1 MGEKQKYFTMLS
13 EGTLNTTKIDRIW
26 RYMIKNSCRNS
37 AIPISKAN
45 EESEE
50 IKKLIRDSKTQGF
63 MLPLQIY
70 RGNKD
75 WQGLV
80 VGFPGTKDDLRTENV
95 GTPQLR
101 LVLYPIL
108 EICKQLNEDNNGNMP
123 CLYLIGAHFNDV
135 FLRKFEFL
143 KALVQHAIILTEDL
157 LNCSETKQ
165 VNSSVRKE
173 YEKDI
178 KNERYYQI
186 SLIDQMK
193 TKGWIDVPI
202 DENENIRLGYI
213 SHEVPT
219 VEGTEEP
226 ERLDILGYDIDDKSL
241 VAFEIKGPKAQK
253 RQLKNLFFQ
262 GLEHRDWLER
272 NKMAVKFL
280 FRGKGGENINTKK
293 RVKLVLGFCHGEVP
307 DLFYDLRRSKVRKD
321 PDYLKIAFC
330 YLSEVAKVGEQVKVL
345 RYEG

>member
-1 MGEKQKYFTMLS
+1 MGEKQKYFAMLA

-26 RYMIKNSCRNS
+26 RYMIKNSRCNS
-37 AIPISKAN
+37 AVPISKAN

-50 IKKLIRDSKTQGF
+50 IRRLIKRAKTPNF
-63 MLPLQIY
+63 KLPLQIY
-70 RGNKD
+70 RGNKA

-108 EICKQLNEDNNGNMP
+108 KIYRQLNEDNNGKMP

-143 KALVQHAIILTEDL
+143 KTIVPHVIILMEDL
-157 LNCSETKQ
+157 LNCSERKQ

-178 KNERYYQI
+178 KDERYYQI

-219 VEGTEEP
+219 VEGTIKSEK
-226 ERLDILGYDIDDKSL
+226 LDILGLDIDDHSL
-241 VAFEIKGPKAQK
+241 VAFEIKGPLAKPAE
-253 RQLKNLFFQ
+253 LENLFSQ

-280 FRGKGGENINTKK
+280 FRGKGGEKINTKK

-307 DLFYDLRRSKVRKD
+307 DLFSDLRRSRVRKD

-330 YLSEVAKVGEQVKVL
+330 RLSEVTRSGEQVKVL